1 LLKERNMLLTL
12 RHDAKRAG
20 FVMPGPERLK
30 KVPPY
35 EYLASFPGHSPPKSV
50 NT

>member
-1 LLKERNMLLTL
+1 MLLTL
-12 RHDAKRAG
+12 RHDARRAG

-35 EYLASFPGHSPPKSV
+35 EYLAHSLLLI
-50 NT
+50 NATQGGAWE